1 MSTTVNASTT
11 QLTITPDSSGTLA
24 FQANGVTVL
33 NATST
38 AGVTF
43 PVGVSVA
50 NTSITGNII
59 SSQITSV
66 ANTQLTGL
74 ITSSQIASVPTTVAT
89 TYTATQSFA
98 GTSSSEAIKLTN
110 IAESGNLISNP
121 IGANTTLYVANGA
134 IQYYTSNAAS
144 NTTVNITWS
153 SGTTLNTAMSVGD
166 SVSVAML
173 FTNGANTFLPIAYQ
187 VDGVGVTPKWQA
199 NTIATLGNANGIDI
213 YSISVI
219 KTTATP
225 TYTVLASQ
233 TQFK

>member
-11 QLTITPDSSGTLA
+11 QLTITPDNSGTLA

-98 GTSSSEAIKLTN
+98 GTSSNEAIKLTN
-110 IAESGNLISNP
+110 AAEVVTTNSTALS
-121 IGANTTLYVANGA
+121 ANTNFYVSNGSVQYWTANTVAN
-134 IQYYTSNAAS
+134 
-144 NTTVNITWS
+144 TVLNITWS
-153 SGTTLNTAMSVGD
+153 SGTTMSTAMAVND
-166 SVSVAML
+166 SVTIAAMI
-173 FTNGANTFLPIAYQ
+173 TNGTTAYYPTGYQ
-187 VDGVGVTPKWQA
+187 IDGTYVTPKWQA
-199 NTIATLGNANGIDI
+199 NSAPTGGNASSTDVYGLTI
-213 YSISVI
+213 I
-219 KTTATP
+219 KTAATP